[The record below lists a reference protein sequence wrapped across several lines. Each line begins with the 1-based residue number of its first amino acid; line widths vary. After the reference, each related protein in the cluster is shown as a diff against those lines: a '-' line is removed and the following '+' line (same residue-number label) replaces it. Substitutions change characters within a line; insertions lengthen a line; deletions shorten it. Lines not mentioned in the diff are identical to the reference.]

1 MIERIGNRLP
11 RPSARAVMFD
21 FDGTVALVRAG
32 WMPIMLDMMMETLG
46 KLGSNHA
53 ALRAEA
59 EDYVARF
66 TGMDTLHQ
74 MSAFAEHVRLLGGKP
89 LPAAQ
94 YKADF
99 IASLEHERTERLRAV
114 RSGDRPASDLLVPG
128 TVELL
133 QALRLRNVRVYLASG
148 TAHEDIV
155 YESGV
160 LGIAELFDGI
170 YGSGPDR
177 MTKRELL
184 KWIIGSGLRRNEVL
198 TFGDGRVELEETKA
212 VGGIAVGVA
221 TDEESGCL
229 EVDAKKRG
237 WLIDAGAD
245 YIIPN
250 YLDEDVI
257 DLVTG
262 EL

>member
-114 RSGDRPASDLLVPG
+114 RSGDRPA
-128 TVELL
+128 TIYWC
-133 QALRLRNVRVYLASG
+133 QAPWSCCRLCDCAMCG
-148 TAHEDIV
+148 FI
-155 YESGV
+155 
-160 LGIAELFDGI
+160 
-170 YGSGPDR
+170 
-177 MTKRELL
+177 
-184 KWIIGSGLRRNEVL
+184 WRRH
-198 TFGDGRVELEETKA
+198 RA
-212 VGGIAVGVA
+212 
-221 TDEESGCL
+221 
-229 EVDAKKRG
+229 
-237 WLIDAGAD
+237 
-245 YIIPN
+245 
-250 YLDEDVI
+250 
-257 DLVTG
+257 
-262 EL
+262 

>member
-1 MIERIGNRLP
+1 M
-11 RPSARAVMFD
+11 
-21 FDGTVALVRAG
+21 
-32 WMPIMLDMMMETLG
+32 
-46 KLGSNHA
+46 
-53 ALRAEA
+53 
-59 EDYVARF
+59 
-66 TGMDTLHQ
+66 
-74 MSAFAEHVRLLGGKP
+74 
-89 LPAAQ
+89 
-94 YKADF
+94 
-99 IASLEHERTERLRAV
+99 
-114 RSGDRPASDLLVPG
+114 
-128 TVELL
+128 
-133 QALRLRNVRVYLASG
+133 
-148 TAHEDIV
+148 

>member
-1 MIERIGNRLP
+1 VIERIGNRTP
-11 RPSARAVMFD
+11 RPPARAVMFD
-21 FDGTVALVRAG
+21 FDGTVGLVRAG
-32 WMPIMLDMMMETLG
+32 WMPIMLDMMMETLS
-46 KLGSNHA
+46 KLRSNHA

-66 TGMDTLHQ
+66 TGKDTLYQ
-74 MSAFAEHVRLLGGKP
+74 MNAFADHVRSLGGKP
-89 LPAAQ
+89 LSAEQ
-94 YKADF
+94 YKAQF
-99 IASLEHERTERLRAV
+99 IASLEHEKNERLRSV
-114 RSGDRPASDLLVPG
+114 RSGERPTSDLLVPG

-148 TAHEDIV
+148 TAHQDIV
-155 YESGV
+155 YESEL

-170 YGSGPDR
+170 YGSAPDR

-184 KWIIGSGLRRNEVL
+184 EWIIGSDLRHDEVL
-198 TFGDGRVELEETKA
+198 AFGDGRVEIEETKA

-229 EVDAKKRG
+229 EVDVKKRG